1 MDLLSF
7 CIKGLKYIWI
17 HLQVLQVTWGHS
29 PAKWPLV
36 SWGFELK
43 YTYIYKTKGVVG
55 WDSLHKHKQHTH
67 TQPQR
72 RERKHQSGLEPS
84 GASCS
89 ATISP
94 IQSTQNLVMI
104 MKMMMP
110 LCVTVEAILNSL
122 SFKWSLVKINRSVT
136 IFRHPITHTAYV
148 FLSFSCRR
156 LSQEYWLILGRF
168 GWILTADSSCASMSA
183 APLTCATLFWLH
195 NKTYT
200 DK

>member
-1 MDLLSF
+1 MV
-7 CIKGLKYIWI
+7 GI
-17 HLQVLQVTWGHS
+17 HSTN
-29 PAKWPLV
+29 
-36 SWGFELK
+36 
-43 YTYIYKTKGVVG
+43 TNN
-55 WDSLHKHKQHTH
+55 TH

-110 LCVTVEAILNSL
+110 LCVTVEAILNYL
-122 SFKWSLVKINRSVT
+122 SFKWSLVKINPSVT